1 MPVLIRT
8 TAELLGHLPALA
20 AAPSIALDTEF
31 HPEKYYTP
39 RLMLVQLLP
48 AGGEALL
55 IDALAEVDLRPLG
68 PILSATT
75 LLVHG
80 GAADLSLLHL
90 HAGAAPARVIDTQL
104 AAAFCGFGWPRRLQ
118 DLMRLALGRTL
129 TKQETLSDWSRRPLT
144 PDQLRYAADD
154 VEGLHELVAT
164 LLARITALGNLQ
176 WFELAQAEAVAASL
190 VPPPPGDAW
199 RRVPGAHLLSDPER
213 AALQALAAW
222 RQERAIAADIPLN
235 HVVADA
241 VIFDLARR
249 RPTNVQEL
257 RENRRMPSNVWKQSG
272 DAVLAALRAAERAA
286 PPAPLPRGPRCEA
299 LRLGA
304 RIVAAA
310 SGMEGDL
317 LLPDCELDYI
327 LGETSAGTWRRQAL
341 GLEFEKFVT
350 GKSLIA
356 STGGLVSASV

>member
-8 TAELLGHLPALA
+8 TAELLVRLPALA
-20 AAPSIALDTEF
+20 GAPSIALDTEF

-39 RLMLVQLLP
+39 RLMLVQLRP
-48 AGGEALL
+48 AGREALL
-55 IDALAEVDLRPLG
+55 IDALADVDLRPLG

-90 HAGAAPARVIDTQL
+90 HAGASPTKVIDTQL
-104 AAAFCGFGWPRRLQ
+104 AAAFCGMGWPRRLQ
-118 DLMRLALGRTL
+118 DLVHLALGRTL
-129 TKQETLSDWSRRPLT
+129 TKQETLSDWSRRPLS

-154 VEGLHELVAT
+154 VEGLHELVAA
-164 LLARITALGNLQ
+164 LLERITQLGNLA
-176 WFELAQAEAVAASL
+176 WFEAAQAEAVATAL
-190 VPPPPGDAW
+190 KPPPPEDAW
-199 RRVPGAHLLSDPER
+199 RRVPGAHLLSDRER

-241 VIFDLARR
+241 VMFDLARR
-249 RPTNVQEL
+249 RPTTVEEL
-257 RENRRMPSNVWKQSG
+257 RENRRMPSNVWKQAG
-272 DAVLAALRAAERAA
+272 DAVLAALREAERA
-286 PPAPLPRGPRCEA
+286 PPPSPLRRGSRCDA

-317 LLPDCELDYI
+317 LLNDCELDYI
-327 LGETSAGTWRRQAL
+327 LGGTRSKSWRRQAL
-341 GLEFEKFVT
+341 GPVFDEFVAGT
-350 GKSLIA
+350 RWIDGNGTLI
-356 STGGLVSASV
+356 SAPI